1 MFRDISFSPALTSER
16 KPFSQ
21 VQIKCVHLTF
31 LQKGII
37 SDWITSKL
45 ILSFYTAQLVL
56 IGSHCLSRIFLS
68 WFFFFFFFY
77 MYKNNILIYL
87 ANKLNSHFYIQ
98 YGLLWGVRNYSR
110 FKLFKLFKDS
120 TTKKT
125 SSSSVQKCR

>member
-1 MFRDISFSPALTSER
+1 MFRDISFSPALTSKR

-21 VQIKCVHLTF
+21 VQIKCIHLTL

-45 ILSFYTAQLVL
+45 IPSFYTAQLVL

-68 WFFFFFFFY
+68 CFFFY

-98 YGLLWGVRNYSR
+98 YGLLWGRNYSR
-110 FKLFKLFKDS
+110 LKLFKLFKDS

-125 SSSSVQKCR
+125 SYSSVQKCR